1 MGLHSPKLTVPQS
14 VYNVPKPACSGYC
27 SSPLTTRTGI
37 RGRGFGFRLV
47 HQSGSFGSCNSKGR
61 DLKRFCT
68 ANFGEFSNDELSK
81 QIEEFTHNFSFFEDE
96 HDSSNSK
103 ESAYAVSDVD
113 NALEGKTS
121 RNMSSLTPFSVLNV
135 QMLEPSLLGIRPEP
149 PEWPERDE
157 IVRVGIERKANSGDI
172 PLSLRIIKK
181 KRQWQEGF
189 VDAGEFAYCSVKKAF
204 SSMVFIIRELQ
215 TYALDIRQS
224 LYCEDLQVIV
234 LKVQK
239 EMNASFVWLFQQVF
253 SRTPTLMIYVMI
265 LLANF
270 TVHSM
275 ADNIVI
281 AAVPSP
287 KTTSGTVSLL
297 EQMNQESTLK
307 SAVSLPDISDAGLP
321 GNQGMALEEV
331 RLWKSIVEA
340 ASRIRGESRFKNFDH
355 ETIKNFVSPVAV
367 EIEPDD
373 YEEYSRMNLLYQMSI
388 AEEPNNP
395 LLLSNYG
402 QFLRLV
408 AHDHDRAEECFKH
421 AILLEPPDADA
432 LSLYAEFLWVVRKDI
447 CAAEERYQQAMEAD
461 PNNPHYISKYA
472 YFLWGTGNEETCFP
486 LNPSSDNYNKVM

>member
-1 MGLHSPKLTVPQS
+1 MRLHSLHSWNLTVPQS
-14 VYNVPKPACSGYC
+14 IYNIPKPACSGYC
-27 SSPLTTRTGI
+27 YSSMTNRSGI
-37 RGRGFGFRLV
+37 RSWGFGFRLV
-47 HQSGSFGSCNSKGR
+47 HQSTGFESCNSKGR
-61 DLKRFCT
+61 GLKRFCT
-68 ANFGEFSNDELSK
+68 ANFDEVSNDELSK
-81 QIEEFTHNFSFFEDE
+81 QIEEFTENFSFCEDE

-103 ESAYAVSDVD
+103 ESSYAVSDAGNV
-113 NALEGKTS
+113 LEGMNS
-121 RNMSSLTPFSVLNV
+121 RNMCSSTPFSVLNV
-135 QMLEPSLLGIRPEP
+135 EMLEPSLLGIKPEP

-157 IVRVGIERKANSGDI
+157 IVRIGIERKANCGDI

-224 LYCEDLQVIV
+224 LYCEDLQVIMF
-234 LKVQK
+234 KVQR

-253 SRTPTLMIYVMI
+253 SRTPTLMVYVMI

-287 KTTSGTVSLL
+287 KMLSSGTVSLL
-297 EQMNQESTLK
+297 EQTNQESTLN
-307 SAVSLPDISDAGLP
+307 SAVSLLDISDVGLV

-340 ASRIRGESRFKNFDH
+340 ASRIQGESRFKNFDH
-355 ETIKNFVSPVAV
+355 ETIKNLVSPVTV

-373 YEEYSRMNLLYQMSI
+373 YEEYSRMDLLYQMSV

-395 LLLSNYG
+395 LLLTNYG
-402 QFLRLV
+402 QFLHLV
-408 AHDHDRAEECFKH
+408 AHDHDRAEECFKR

-432 LSLYAEFLWVVRKDI
+432 LSLYADFLWVVRKDL
-447 CAAEERYQQAMEAD
+447 CAAEERYQQAIEAD
-461 PNNPHYISKYA
+461 PNSPHYISKYA
-472 YFLWGTGNEETCFP
+472 YFLWGTGNKETCFP
-486 LNPSSDNYNKVM
+486 EVM